1 MFKGNNPSNFFL
13 LFLLGLL
20 LYWPAFFHAQTPTPA
35 ASQTLL
41 YQKILEGLNW
51 IFGGKAVGFSIL
63 VFCMILMQ
71 SFVLNEIS
79 ISQRLFQRQNFLVGM
94 SYWLFSA
101 AVFLAQP
108 FGPVNLVLSLLV
120 WIMYQ
125 INMFQTTQ
133 TPGRTLYNTGL
144 LLGTALLIDHTAFV
158 FIFLPMIGL
167 TIMRPFRLQEW
178 FISLLGVLTPIYIQV
193 GGLFILDGN
202 LGQSNL
208 DLKFEMPVWNFLPL
222 ENLHLAILLLVILIG
237 FIRVHSNRMKEL
249 VQARNSWSL
258 LLATAFLSLVFLFFD
273 GEQTRNALA
282 MLMPSMAFF
291 GAATF
296 YYTEMG
302 WFRTLLYLALLGM
315 ALVQGFFFVFP

>member
-20 LYWPAFFHAQTPTPA
+20 LYWPAFFHAQTPIPA
-35 ASQTLL
+35 QTQTLL
-41 YQKILEGLNW
+41 YQKILQGLNRL
-51 IFGGKAVGFSIL
+51 FGGKAVGFSIL
-63 VFCMILMQ
+63 MFLLVLMQ

-79 ISQRLFQRQNFLVGM
+79 ISQRLYQRQNFLVGM
-94 SYWLFSA
+94 SYWVFSA
-101 AVFLAQP
+101 AVFLSQP
-108 FGPVNLVLSLLV
+108 FGPVTLVVSVLV

-178 FISLLGVLTPIYIQV
+178 FIALLGVLTPIYIQV
-193 GGLFILDGN
+193 GALFIQDGN

-208 DLKFEMPVWNFLPL
+208 DLKFEMPAWNLLPV
-222 ENLHLAILLLVILIG
+222 ENLHLAILLMVILMG

-291 GAATF
+291 GAAAF

-302 WFRTLLYLALLGM
+302 WFRTLMYLALFGM
-315 ALVQGFFFVFP
+315 ALVQGFFFVFR

>member
-20 LYWPAFFHAQTPTPA
+20 LYWPAFFHVQTPIPSA
-35 ASQTLL
+35 NQTLL
-41 YQKILEGLNW
+41 YQKILDGLNW
-51 IFGGKAVGFSIL
+51 IFGGNAVGFSVMI
-63 VFCMILMQ
+63 FFMILMQ

-94 SYWLFSA
+94 SYWFFSA
-101 AVFLAQP
+101 AVFLGQP
-108 FGPVNLVLSLLV
+108 FGPVNLVVALLV

-178 FISLLGVLTPIYIQV
+178 FIALLGVLTPIYIQL
-193 GGLFILDGN
+193 GSLFVLQGN
-202 LGQSNL
+202 LGQSRL
-208 DLKFEMPVWNFLPL
+208 DLKFEMPVWNLFPI
-222 ENLHLAILLLVILIG
+222 ENLHLAVILLVVLTG
-237 FIRVHSNRMKEL
+237 FLRVHSNRMKEL
-249 VQARNSWSL
+249 VQARNSWSVI
-258 LLATAFLSLVFLFFD
+258 LATAFLSLTFLFFD

-282 MLMPSMAFF
+282 MLMPTIAFF

-302 WFRTLLYLALLGM
+302 WFRTLMYLALLGM
-315 ALVQGFFFVFP
+315 AFAQGFFFVFR

>member
-20 LYWPAFFHAQTPTPA
+20 LYWPAFFQTQIPIPA
-35 ASQTLL
+35 ANQTVL
-41 YQKILEGLNW
+41 YQKIIQGLNW
-51 IFGGKAVGFSIL
+51 IFGGNALGFSIL
-63 VFCMILMQ
+63 MFFMILMQ

-79 ISQRLFQRQNFLVGM
+79 IGQRLFQKQNFLVGM
-94 SYWLFSA
+94 SYCFFSA
-101 AVFLAQP
+101 SVFLAQP
-108 FGPVNLVLSLLV
+108 FGPVNLLVSFLV

-178 FISLLGVLTPIYIQV
+178 FIVLLGVLTPIYIQI
-193 GGLFILDGN
+193 GTMFILDGN
-202 LGQSNL
+202 LGQSKL
-208 DLKFEMPVWNFLPL
+208 DLKFEMPVWNLLPI
-222 ENLHLAILLLVILIG
+222 ENLHLAILFLIIMIG
-237 FIRVHSNRMKEL
+237 FFRVQSNRMKEL
-249 VQARNSWSL
+249 VQARNSWSV
-258 LLATAFLSLVFLFFD
+258 LLATAFLSLIFLFFD

-302 WFRTLLYLALLGM
+302 WFRTFMYLALLGM
-315 ALVQGFFFVFP
+315 ALVQGFFFVFR